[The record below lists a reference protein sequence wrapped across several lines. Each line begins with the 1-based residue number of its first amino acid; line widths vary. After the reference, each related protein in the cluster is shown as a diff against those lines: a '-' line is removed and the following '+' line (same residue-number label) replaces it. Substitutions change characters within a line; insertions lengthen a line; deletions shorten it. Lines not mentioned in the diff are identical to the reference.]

1 MERRFSLE
9 SGRGWLTVRDSQGHA
24 ECKGELPDN
33 KKGLYKG
40 WLVGP
45 GGKVLLGAFVPE
57 QGALRLS
64 RTMSIAELERQGAW
78 PPTGGEAVLAYAV
91 RREREKPSL
100 PAGWSRIAEP
110 ARLMGEP
117 LLARAWEGGE
127 ALFCKDEQGFL
138 LARRF
143 RTDRPFP
150 LTPLFCF
157 AQIRELDGA
166 PYVVFPFRPGGCP
179 RLE

>member
-1 MERRFSLE
+1 MERRFSLGG
-9 SGRGWLTVRDSQGHA
+9 GRGWLTVRDTQGCA
-24 ECKGELPDN
+24 ECKGELPDD

-40 WLVGP
+40 WLAGP
-45 GGKVLLGAFVPE
+45 GGKVLLGTFVPE
-57 QGALRLS
+57 KGVLRLS
-64 RTMSIAELERQGAW
+64 RTISIAELEHQGAW

-91 RREREKPSL
+91 GQKRGKPSL
-100 PAGWSRIAEP
+100 PAGWSRITEP

-127 ALFCKDEQGFL
+127 ALFHKDEQGFL

-157 AQIRELDGA
+157 AQVRELDGV